1 MTEAAWSSKVVANRS
16 GDHFYSGRAQG
27 RSNHRNFS
35 KVISSQVATSRAM
48 ADIDKSREYL
58 RYAAANERRA
68 ACAHD
73 EGLKTMFLRVA
84 AQYREL
90 AQINDPAGEVAGH
103 TERPRQFTAIK
114 ARPGQTG
121 I

>member
-1 MTEAAWSSKVVANRS
+1 
-16 GDHFYSGRAQG
+16 
-27 RSNHRNFS
+27 
-35 KVISSQVATSRAM
+35 M

-68 ACAHD
+68 TCAHD
-73 EGLKTMFLRVA
+73 EGLKAMFLRVA

-90 AQINDPAGEVAGH
+90 AQINDPAGEVAGQ
-103 TERPRQFTAIK
+103 TKRGRQLTAIK
-114 ARPGQTG
+114 ARTGQTE